1 MSFCSLL
8 CSSQQQPLLV
18 DTLRELV
25 ASPLPSLRAETAHLL
40 HLVVTS
46 DSSLSGQ
53 EELVSRMLLP
63 AMVSLASDPEV
74 VVKLSAIPG
83 LAGLLSL
90 SFLQWEVKR
99 DSEETFEIFTHL
111 HSGKREDSYTAECLV

>member
-1 MSFCSLL
+1 M
-8 CSSQQQPLLV
+8 

-25 ASPLPSLRAETAHLL
+25 ASPLPALRAETAHLL
-40 HLVVTS
+40 QLVVTA

-74 VVKLSAIPG
+74 VVKLAAIPG
-83 LAGLLSL
+83 LAGLLTLDFL
-90 SFLQWEVKR
+90 SWEVVLC
-99 DSEETFEIFTHL
+99 DIEIYYALYF
-111 HSGKREDSYTAECLV
+111 S

>member
-8 CSSQQQPLLV
+8 CSSLQQPLLV

-25 ASPLPSLRAETAHLL
+25 ASPLPSLRAETAQLL

-46 DSSLSGQ
+46 DSSLLGQ

-90 SFLQWEVKR
+90 TFLQWEVNKIQR
-99 DSEETFEIFTHL
+99 ET
-111 HSGKREDSYTAECLV
+111 

>member
-1 MSFCSLL
+1 MFIFSLL
-8 CSSQQQPLLV
+8 CSNKQQGLLV

-46 DSSLSGQ
+46 DANLSDQ
-53 EELVSRMLLP
+53 EELVKRMLLP

-74 VVKLSAIPG
+74 VVKQAAIPG
-83 LAGLLSL
+83 LAGLLGL
-90 SFLQWEVKR
+90 SFLQWEVSTFILIIIR
-99 DSEETFEIFTHL
+99 ADSGT
-111 HSGKREDSYTAECLV
+111 